1 MTKILITG
9 EGSYVGMS
17 FENYIQQFDNF
28 QVDTID
34 MIDGSWRDKS
44 FGGYDVVFHV
54 AGIAH
59 SDFGKISEERKSLY
73 YTVNTD
79 LAIDTASK
87 AKADGVKQFV
97 FMSSASVY
105 GESAPIGKKKVITKD
120 TPLSA
125 LNVYGDS
132 KIKAEEGLK
141 LLRDDKFKVVIL
153 RPPMIY
159 GKGCKGNYITLSK
172 FAKKLPVFP
181 NVNNERSML
190 YIGNLVEFVR
200 LMIENK
206 EDGVFLPQNAEYSNT
221 SNVVKIISNANGKKI
236 HLVKGFSWALKISSH
251 ITGLV
256 NKAFGNLSYDMEL
269 SKYKDNY
276 QVFTLEESIRLTE
289 GVSDS
294 KKPRALMLT
303 SVASMI
309 DQFNM
314 HNIQLLL
321 DNGYDVDV
329 VCNCKTGNNISDARV
344 EQLIADLSQKGVKVY
359 DVSIPRKITDILG
372 ILKSIRKIKALAKI
386 NNYLLMH
393 CHSPIGSVV
402 ARLAFKRSRKCG
414 TKVVY
419 TAHGFHFYKG
429 APKLNWL
436 LFYPIEKHFSKHTDV
451 LITINKEDYEF
462 AQTHLKANQVVYIPG
477 IGIDTV
483 LFDEAVDCEKKK
495 REFGLLDTDL
505 IVFSVGEL
513 NQNKNHE
520 TIIKAIAKADNPNI
534 HYFIAGKGEKADDLS
549 QLAKTLNVNLHLLG
563 YRTDIPQLYKMADI
577 YVFPSYREGL
587 SVSLMEAMA
596 SGLACVV
603 SKIRGNVDLIDED
616 KGGYLCLPNDE
627 NMFFEKINAVLC
639 DIEKNR
645 QFGQYN
651 KDKIQAFDKD
661 IVLKKIAQ
669 LYFDN

>member
-172 FAKKLPVFP
+172 FAKKLPIFP

-236 HLVKGFSWALKISSH
+236 HLVKGFSWALKILSH

-276 QVFTLEESIRLTE
+276 QIFTLEESIRLTE

-294 KKPRALMLT
+294 KKPRALMLA

-386 NNYLLMH
+386 NNYRLMH

-483 LFDEAVDCEKKK
+483 LFDEAVDCEEKK